1 MTSQIIDP
9 HFENDDLQPPENRLL
24 KFFYNAS
31 KVISVNVVVRHV
43 IFVAVVA
50 LVVSSAV
57 LDVVR
62 VTLQF
67 GVFSF
72 ISQRCPSVRD
82 LLRTLQS

>member
-57 LDVVR
+57 LDVVSD
-62 VTLQF
+62 L
-67 GVFSF
+67 VFIF
-72 ISQRCPSVRD
+72 H
-82 LLRTLQS
+82 LHLREGP